1 VGTKQGCCSRSL
13 CAFRRL
19 RKQPAMVQQNK
30 ASRSNISPPVVPI
43 AAGRSAAALKKA
55 VPPQNAADEQGDVER
70 NLQKWFRG
78 IVQSNHDLATALE
91 RLRDSCQELLVGRPI
106 SNAHQAV
113 LIGVEITL
121 RDAENVRELN

>member
-1 VGTKQGCCSRSL
+1 VGTKQGCYSRSL

-19 RKQPAMVQQNK
+19 RKQPAMIRQNK
-30 ASRSNISPPVVPI
+30 APHINVSPSVVPVTT
-43 AAGRSAAALKKA
+43 GRRAALKKA
-55 VPPQNAADEQGDVER
+55 VPPQKLADEQGEVER

-91 RLRDSCQELLVGRPI
+91 RLRDSYQELLVGRPV

-121 RDAENVRELN
+121 REAENVRELN

>member
-1 VGTKQGCCSRSL
+1 MGTKQGRSSRSL
-13 CAFRRL
+13 CAFRPL
-19 RKQPAMVQQNK
+19 RKQPAMATQNR
-30 ASRSNISPPVVPI
+30 APHGNVSP
-43 AAGRSAAALKKA
+43 LKKA
-55 VPPQNAADEQGDVER
+55 IPPQKVADEQDEVER
-70 NLQKWFRG
+70 NLQEWFRS

-91 RLRDSCQELLVGRPI
+91 RLRDSYQDLLVGRPI